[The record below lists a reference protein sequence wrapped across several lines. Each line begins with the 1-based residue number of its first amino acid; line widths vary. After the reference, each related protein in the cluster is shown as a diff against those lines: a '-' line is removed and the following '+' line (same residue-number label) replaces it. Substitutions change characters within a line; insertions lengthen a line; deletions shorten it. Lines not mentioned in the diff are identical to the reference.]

1 MIRAEIELGGQLE
14 VINIDVK
21 TKSEAIEKIWNMFGY
36 MTYIISLEE
45 VEDEQVDS
53 NESDDSNELDGASG
67 DEKGDVLQAN
77 E

>member
-67 DEKGDVLQAN
+67 DSQGDVLQAN

>member
-21 TKSEAIEKIWNMFGY
+21 TKSEAIEKIWSMFGY

-45 VEDEQVDS
+45 VENETDSVKSTDIDEYT
-53 NESDDSNELDGASG
+53 GASG
-67 DEKGDVLQAN
+67 STQGDILQTN

>member
-14 VINIDVK
+14 VVNIDVK
-21 TKSEAIEKIWNMFGY
+21 TKSEAIEKIWSMFGY

-45 VEDEQVDS
+45 VENETDSVKSTDSDES
-53 NESDDSNELDGASG
+53 AGTSG
-67 DEKGDVLQAN
+67 DPQGDILQTN

>member
-1 MIRAEIELGGQLE
+1 MVRAEIELGGQLE
-14 VINIDVK
+14 VINIEAK

-67 DEKGDVLQAN
+67 STQGDVLQAN

>member
-14 VINIDVK
+14 VINIEVK
-21 TKSEAIEKIWNMFGY
+21 TKSEAIEKIWDMFGY

-45 VEDEQVDS
+45 VEHETDSVKPTDTDEHT
-53 NESDDSNELDGASG
+53 GTSG
-67 DEKGDVLQAN
+67 DPQGDILQAN

>member
-21 TKSEAIEKIWNMFGY
+21 TKPEAIEKIWNMFGY
-36 MTYIISLEE
+36 MTYIINLEE
-45 VEDEQVDS
+45 VEDEADS
-53 NESDDSNELDGASG
+53 NEPIDSDESAGASG
-67 DEKGDVLQAN
+67 DTQGDILQAN

>member
-21 TKSEAIEKIWNMFGY
+21 TKSEAIEKIWSMFGY

-45 VEDEQVDS
+45 VEHETDSVKSTDIDEHT
-53 NESDDSNELDGASG
+53 GASG
-67 DEKGDVLQAN
+67 DEKGDVLQTN